1 MYTHAGFLITLGLA
15 LIVVGLAW
23 SRPYALLVAGNYWRA
38 CYHSG
43 TL

>member
-23 SRPYALLVAGNYWRA
+23 SRPCVLLVAGNYWRA
-38 CYHSG
+38 YYHSG

>member
-23 SRPYALLVAGNYWRA
+23 SRPCVLLIAGNFCGAY
-38 CYHSG
+38 YHSG